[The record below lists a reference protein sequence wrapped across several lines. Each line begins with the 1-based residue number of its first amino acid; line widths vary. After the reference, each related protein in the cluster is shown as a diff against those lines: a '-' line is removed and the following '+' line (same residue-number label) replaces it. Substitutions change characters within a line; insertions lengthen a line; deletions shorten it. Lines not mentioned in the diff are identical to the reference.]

1 MEVRMPEQRIGK
13 TYRVTAGAHREI
25 EWFALVCDTEPGVI
39 LEQMTASLG
48 HRVDKLRKELG
59 LPHGNLE
66 GTLIQMLLL
75 KDVNILSERE
85 FQQQVDE
92 IKSWKDD
99 VEWYGVEE
107 CERRARAEAETDN
120 RK

>member
-1 MEVRMPEQRIGK
+1 MPEKRIGK
-13 TYRVTAGAHREI
+13 TYKAAAGAHREL

-48 HRVDKLRKELG
+48 HRVKQLRKELS
-59 LPHGNLE
+59 LPHGILE
-66 GTLIQMLLL
+66 GSLIQMLLL

-85 FQQQVDE
+85 FQRQVDE

-107 CERRARAEAETDN
+107 CERRAREDVEND
-120 RK
+120 KSE